1 MSPARCN
8 PIWPLCIHEIH
19 AIVVGLLVGL
29 LVVVLLRR
37 STRAGTILLTTALV
51 LAWTQPVHLVLKP
64 WYVLGGAST
73 VIGLSAAVRAARRRQ
88 EEEAAGQRE

>member
-8 PIWPLCIHEIH
+8 PIWPPCIHEIH

-37 STRAGTILLTTALV
+37 STRAGTILLTTALI
-51 LAWTQPVHLVLKP
+51 LAWVAPVHGILKP
-64 WYVLGGAST
+64 WYVLGGVVAGVAVSR
-73 VIGLSAAVRAARRRQ
+73 VGLCLSERLRLRSDLQ
-88 EEEAAGQRE
+88 D